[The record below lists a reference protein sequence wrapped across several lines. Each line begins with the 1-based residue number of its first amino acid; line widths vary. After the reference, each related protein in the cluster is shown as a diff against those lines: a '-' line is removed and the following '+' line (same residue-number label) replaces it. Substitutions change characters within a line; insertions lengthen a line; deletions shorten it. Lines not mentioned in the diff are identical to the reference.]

1 MEEILKLQQQLAA
14 IQNATTKTKL
24 ADRNVI
30 EIINLLTSKYALEL
44 HFSTDG
50 KQECD
55 FSKEMSSLLRSN
67 WTK

>member
-14 IQNATTKTKL
+14 AQNKTVKTRL

-30 EIINLLTSKYALEL
+30 EIINLLKKKYGLEL

-50 KQECD
+50 NNI
-55 FSKEMSSLLRSN
+55 SSNSR
-67 WTK
+67 K